1 MPCIHILLEDFV
13 LFAIEIERRSYAPA
27 SAGHGTEINKGVR
40 EPAGRGSRPTFFSCC
55 RTNDAS
61 SAAHFPFSPPSFYAY
76 NRLYNN
82 IKPPSWL
89 ENSTDLHLFKEGIEP
104 KV

>member
-1 MPCIHILLEDFV
+1 MAARAHPPLSSLL
-13 LFAIEIERRSYAPA
+13 
-27 SAGHGTEINKGVR
+27 
-40 EPAGRGSRPTFFSCC
+40 
-55 RTNDAS
+55 
-61 SAAHFPFSPPSFYAY
+61 SFLHQ